1 MSGIDSIGNF
11 DDEGGGSGAA
21 EKNQEQF
28 RDSQKAKRQQ
38 IAAIKKAE
46 KGARQ
51 KDGRVAD
58 VLMRFLQSNANT
70 QLMLLI
76 SRCLAH
82 NIPAGLILG
91 ILALTEDEARTEFEA
106 LMGEAVL
113 LLNTPDDHETR
124 ALVTMDAFDA
134 ANLPTH
140 IKKAIDAWVRGLLQ
154 FGLTQPTRLLA
165 TAQSPTNTETG
176 EGGIIFPD
184 LAQLSA
190 VVLQTQLASENITAD
205 IATTRPFA
213 ELLLKTVLEQIR
225 ERMGKTKELGSGEE
239 DE

>member
-1 MSGIDSIGNF
+1 MSGIDSLGNF
-11 DDEGGGSGAA
+11 DDEGGGSGSA
-21 EKNQEQF
+21 EQSNEQF
-28 RDSQKAKRQQ
+28 RESQKAKQQQ

-58 VLMRFLQSNANT
+58 VLMRFLQSQSNS

-76 SRCLAH
+76 SRCIAH

-113 LLNTPDDHETR
+113 LLDAPEDHETR

-134 ANLPTH
+134 ASLPAH
-140 IKKAIDAWVRGLLQ
+140 VKKTIDAWVQGLLQ

-165 TAQSPTNTETG
+165 TAQSPIDQKTK

-184 LAQLSA
+184 LVQLSS
-190 VVLQTQLASENITAD
+190 VVIQQYLAREQITAD
-205 IATTRPFA
+205 LATTRPFA
-213 ELLLKTVLEQIR
+213 ELLLRNVLDTIA
-225 ERMGKTKELGSGEE
+225 ERIGDVKELSSGEE
-239 DE
+239 EE